1 MQNGDI
7 QQIRIDVVEMLLET
21 CKDEP
26 ERMYERAEE
35 YLKNLQISLQ
45 QNKKFYE
52 QEYRGNT
59 N

>member
-1 MQNGDI
+1 MQNKDV
-7 QQIRIDVVEMLLET
+7 QQIRINVVEMLLET

-26 ERMYERAEE
+26 ERMYERAEG

>member
-1 MQNGDI
+1 MQNKDI
-7 QQIRIDVVEMLLET
+7 QQIRIDVVEMILGA

-26 ERMYERAEE
+26 ERMYERMGK
-35 YLKNLQISLQ
+35 YLIELQISLK

-52 QEYRGNT
+52 QQYRGNT

>member
-1 MQNGDI
+1 MRNKDI
-7 QQIRIDVVEMLLET
+7 QQIRIDIVEMILEA

-26 ERMYERAEE
+26 DRMYERAEG
-35 YLKNLQISLQ
+35 YLNNLQLSLQ

-59 N
+59 I